1 MLKWFY
7 HKSFNERKISMEN
20 IIQQIAIE
28 MVEKINKKAF
38 SEKLTDLDKLAA
50 EIFEDCTESAKLIV
64 HEVVCIRNLQF
75 EKTRHFARRRVWCL
89 RKRIAH
95 GKSSQSLE

>member
-28 MVEKINKKAF
+28 LVEKINKKH
-38 SEKLTDLDKLAA
+38 L
-50 EIFEDCTESAKLIV
+50 V
-64 HEVVCIRNLQF
+64 RN
-75 EKTRHFARRRVWCL
+75 
-89 RKRIAH
+89 
-95 GKSSQSLE
+95 

>member
-1 MLKWFY
+1 
-7 HKSFNERKISMEN
+7 MEN

-64 HEVVCIRNLQF
+64 QEVVRIRNLQF
-75 EKTRHFARRRVWCL
+75 REGAIDWSIFEGERAVMDVNSGTQVL
-89 RKRIAH
+89 LKRYGTDH
-95 GKSSQSLE
+95 GILSRNILS

>member
-1 MLKWFY
+1 
-7 HKSFNERKISMEN
+7 MEN

-50 EIFEDCTESAKLIV
+50 EIFEDCTESV
-64 HEVVCIRNLQF
+64 
-75 EKTRHFARRRVWCL
+75 
-89 RKRIAH
+89 
-95 GKSSQSLE
+95 S

>member
-1 MLKWFY
+1 M
-7 HKSFNERKISMEN
+7 KISMEN

-28 MVEKINKKAF
+28 LVEKINKKAF

-75 EKTRHFARRRVWCL
+75 EKTRHFASRKVWCL
-89 RKRIAH
+89 RKRIVRV
-95 GKSSQSLE
+95 KSSQSLE